1 MMRELEEIRRHDELH
16 LSKTSTII
24 LFVCV
29 LVIGLMIGCSFW
41 WTKNSLEESSGKE
54 VSNLTVLWR
63 MFVTGEG
70 K

>member
-1 MMRELEEIRRHDELH
+1 MRELKEIRRHDELH
-16 LSKTSTII
+16 LGKTSIVI

-41 WTKNSLEESSGKE
+41 LTKNSLEESSGKE

-63 MFVTGEG
+63 MFVNG